1 MNKIIMIT
9 ILLYSTIASAE
20 QFSMRKCMIL
30 PITDTA
36 GNSFGYKVYE
46 ELERRIK
53 DIGWCEYKSSSDVIE
68 IFSKYREKLGEYLND
83 SNVLKTVSSR
93 LKVGTLIRVSL
104 EYDIDK
110 VNLKLDII
118 GENGEDIYLSEK
130 AVINEMDSN
139 QVISTI
145 LNWLEIYEAQIPYD
159 GRVIGVLGE
168 QITFKL
174 PKSKL
179 ASIGQE
185 FKVRRLITKKKHPL
199 LKKIVEW
206 DNLIIGK
213 GKIINVSRGQ
223 ALGII
228 KVYTSNKKLQAGDW
242 VRLETFNPQK
252 AIESRDFSKF
262 EKHKF
267 GKLGELTLALSLS
280 SHTASTNS
288 ISGNSKLGG
297 YIYGIS
303 AEAQAWVTRNYFVL
317 GKFSKK
323 VGSLSKEAGSPDVD
337 SSGQNTGVLKIG
349 GGYKYLPMGFFN
361 GPQVDLYGGWV
372 SYSYQ
377 LDKSNNDGFGTNE
390 FTGLFAGLG
399 GSVPLQRGL
408 RVYGR
413 GEIIPFGDF
422 EDTDNVYSAK
432 KSISS
437 MVFEIGAQYLWT
449 PSVKLIGGLE
459 VINNSG
465 KFKGTN
471 SELSYRDSS
480 LKVGATFIF

>member
-1 MNKIIMIT
+1 MIK
-9 ILLYSTIASAE
+9 LLLISLLTFSAIANAD

-46 ELERRIK
+46 ELERRVK
-53 DIGWCEYKSSSDVIE
+53 ESGWCEYKSSSDVIE
-68 IFSKYREKLGEYLND
+68 IFSKYREKLNEYLND

-93 LKVGTLIRVSL
+93 LRAGTLIRVSL

-110 VNLKLDII
+110 VNLQLDVI

-139 QVISTI
+139 QVVSTV

-159 GRVIGVLGE
+159 GKVIGVLGE
-168 QITFKL
+168 QVTFKI
-174 PKSKL
+174 PKNKIV
-179 ASIGQE
+179 SIGQE

-206 DNLIIGK
+206 DNLVLAK

-223 ALGII
+223 ALGVI
-228 KVYTSNKKLQAGDW
+228 KVYTSNKKLESNDW
-242 VRLETFNPQK
+242 VRLEKFNPK
-252 AIESRDFSKF
+252 RAIESKDFSRY

-267 GKLGELTLALSLS
+267 GKLGEVTLALNLG

-288 ISGNSKLGG
+288 SSGNSKLGG
-297 YIYGIS
+297 YLYGVS
-303 AEAQAWVTRNYFVL
+303 VEAQAWVTRNYFVL
-317 GKFSKK
+317 GKYSKK
-323 VGSLSKEAGSPDVD
+323 VGSLSGESGSPVVD
-337 SSGQNTGVLKIG
+337 SSGQSAGVLKVG
-349 GGYKYLPMGFFN
+349 GGFKYLPMGFFN

-377 LDKSNNDGFGTNE
+377 LDKSATDGFGSNE
-390 FTGLFAGLG
+390 FTGIFVGVG
-399 GSVPLQRGL
+399 GTVPIQKGL
-408 RVYGR
+408 RVYGS

-422 EDTDNVYSAK
+422 EDTDNVYRAK
-432 KSISS
+432 KSMSS

-449 PSVKLIGGLE
+449 PSVKLLAGFE
-459 VINNSG
+459 VINNSA

-471 SELSYRDSS
+471 SELSYRDASM
-480 LKVGATFIF
+480 KVGAIFIY